1 MEVRLMSLSDISYKY
16 GVAKRVFYS
25 IISLIKIIIPIFT
38 LESEIMKSVEFLQP
52 FFLNIYDFLSDNLNI
67 VLFVGLTTL
76 LTGAFTY
83 FIFPLGETACLVAT
97 AIGYLLAP
105 RIEADFAAYVSG
117 GATVWEAAA
126 ECAPWVF
133 WICLPTIFV
142 GAVCVCKR
150 VTKWGGLVKTLLIGG
165 LIPLVLGLL
174 LGLLSYLSYGFSIIP
189 NPAQT
194 CMFISLILVTI
205 AEQVAIFRK
214 KAE

>member
-1 MEVRLMSLSDISYKY
+1 MSLSDISYKY

-83 FIFPLGETACLVAT
+83 FIFPIGETACLVAT

-142 GAVCVCKR
+142 GAVCICKR

-165 LIPLVLGLL
+165 LITLVLGLL
-174 LGLLSYLSYGFSIIP
+174 LGLLSYLSYGFSIIA